1 MTGHHHP
8 GHYVAFEGIEGAG
21 KSTVARHVAE
31 RLSDRGVDVVLVR
44 EPGGTEVGEGIRRL
58 LLDAPVAMGPWT
70 EALLFAAARAQLAAE
85 VVAPALERG
94 AWVLSDRTV
103 YSSLAYQG
111 GARRLGVETV
121 RAVNEAGLDGVW
133 PDLVVLLRLDP
144 AEGLARQ
151 DGADRIGSE
160 DLAFHGAVADAF
172 AALGRREPDRF
183 VVVDADQGIEE
194 AVASVVAALDE
205 RWAGR

>member
-1 MTGHHHP
+1 MN

-21 KSTVARHVAE
+21 KSTVVRSLAD
-31 RLSDRGVDVVLVR
+31 RLRSVGDDVVLAR
-44 EPGGTEVGEGIRRL
+44 EPGGTQVGEGIRSL
-58 LLDAPVAMGPWT
+58 LLDAPHDMSAWT
-70 EALLFAAARAQLAAE
+70 EALLFAASRAQLARE

-111 GARRLGVETV
+111 GGRGLGVDTV
-121 RAVNEAGLDGVW
+121 RAVNEAGLAGIW
-133 PDLVVLLRLDP
+133 PELVVLLHLDA

-160 DLAFHGAVADAF
+160 DLAFHQQVADTF
-172 AALGRREPDRF
+172 DRLVAAEPDRF
-183 VVVDADQGIEE
+183 LVIDATQSIDATVDEIHQ
-194 AVASVVAALDE
+194 ALLD
-205 RWAGR
+205 RWEQA